1 MKSVFVALPAY
12 GQTNTTHTTASLV
25 ALALQLPLDGYQ
37 MTFGTYSYFDLVRMR
52 NLMLTFWYDQQKAS
66 HMLFVDADMAFDPV
80 AVIRM
85 LERDV
90 PLTGVIYP
98 RRSNSL
104 GFVGSFLSNTTPVD
118 GFMPVRGVGGG
129 LMLIRRDCIERL
141 LADQPELSDTRPT
154 TSVMHGDLMREMGI
168 ERVIRAFD
176 ILTVEEGDVSREF
189 GEDLSFCERVRRAGM
204 DVWGDVGDPVGH
216 VGLHEWYG
224 CYGQPVSRPERA
236 AA

>member
-204 DVWGDVGDPVGH
+204 EVWGDVGDPVGH
-216 VGLHEWYG
+216 VGLHEWFG
-224 CYGQPVSRPERA
+224 CYGTPVQRS
-236 AA
+236 